1 MAWKE
6 YECHSSEEHNES
18 NDQRPVRMHGIRSRS
33 CRVEMSAAQSHKWN
47 VGERNDCNSAEREQR
62 KQTAE
67 LSACGWGRRFAKALR
82 LREDSF
88 SSTRKLAAVLGMFF
102 C

>member
-6 YECHSSEEHNES
+6 YECHSSVEHNES

-33 CRVEMSAAQSHKWN
+33 CRVEMSAAHSHKWN

-67 LSACGWGRRFAKALR
+67 LSACGCSHVR
-82 LREDSF
+82 LPNETAVRWSAED
-88 SSTRKLAAVLGMFF
+88 V
-102 C
+102 

>member
-18 NDQRPVRMHGIRSRS
+18 NDQRPVRMQGICGRS
-33 CRVEMSAAQSHKWN
+33 CRVEMSTAHSHTWN
-47 VGERNDCNSAEREQR
+47 FGECKDYNSSEREQR

-67 LSACGWGRRFAKALR
+67 LSACGCSHVR
-82 LREDSF
+82 LPNE
-88 SSTRKLAAVLGMFF
+88 TAVRWSAEAV
-102 C
+102 